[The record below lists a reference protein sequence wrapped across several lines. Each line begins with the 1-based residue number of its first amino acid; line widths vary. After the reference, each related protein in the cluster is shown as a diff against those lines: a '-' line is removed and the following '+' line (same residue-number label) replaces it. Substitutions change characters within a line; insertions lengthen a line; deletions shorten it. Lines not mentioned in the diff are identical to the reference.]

1 MACEGV
7 IVGRAKSRH
16 RGGKKGTEMKASFVC
31 LSVELNVE
39 CPNPECS
46 EYFDLFKN
54 QELTEEGLL
63 YRLVFPNN
71 RSWGCSDFEKE
82 LDGMGIEIHC
92 PKCKTKIEI
101 ESVEW

>member
-16 RGGKKGTEMKASFVC
+16 RGGKKGTEMKATFVC
-31 LSVELNVE
+31 MSLELNVE
-39 CPNPECS
+39 CPNPDCG

-54 QELTEEGLL
+54 QELTDDGMLYGL
-63 YRLVFPNN
+63 VVPNN
-71 RSWGCSDFEKE
+71 RPWGCSDFGKE
-82 LDGMGIEIHC
+82 LDCAGIEIHC